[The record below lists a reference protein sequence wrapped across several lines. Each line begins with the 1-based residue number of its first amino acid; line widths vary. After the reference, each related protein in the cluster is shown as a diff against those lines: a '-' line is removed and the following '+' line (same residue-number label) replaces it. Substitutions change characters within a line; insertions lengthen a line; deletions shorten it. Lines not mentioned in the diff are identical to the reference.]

1 MKRSWLTLW
10 VVLAPFSADAQ
21 PELGLALKGGL
32 DTSTITRQYRVDRYG
47 FAGGLG
53 GYVQWDLSD
62 RFALAVQMDLLYTP
76 RGAEVIVDDELQ
88 GKLRQHYFDVVAA
101 VRPEVRFD
109 PASVYLLLGVNGNF
123 LMNAKSENT
132 TGMYQDVTSDLRRVD
147 VALLAGAGVALRL
160 PQQELG
166 PFRLGT
172 VFLEARHDHGLIDVD
187 PMNEGVKN
195 RTTSFMLGLS
205 FVFGSDVPAVKPAPS
220 PAQSSAAGA
229 GSAQ

>member
-1 MKRSWLTLW
+1 MKRPWLALW

-21 PELGLALKGGL
+21 PEPGLVLKGGL
-32 DTSTITRQYRVDRYG
+32 DASTITRQYRVDRYG
-47 FAGGLG
+47 FTGGLG
-53 GYVQWDLSD
+53 GYVQWDLND

-76 RGAEVIVDDELQ
+76 RGAEVVVEDELQ
-88 GKLRQHYFDVVAA
+88 GKLRQHYFDVVATT
-101 VRPEVRFD
+101 RPEVRFD
-109 PASVYLLLGVNGNF
+109 PVSVYLLLGVNVNF

-147 VALLAGAGVALRL
+147 VALLAGAGVALQL
-160 PQQELG
+160 PHEGLG

-172 VFLEARHDHGLIDVD
+172 VFLEARHDRGLIDVD

-195 RTTSFMLGLS
+195 RTTSLMLGLS
-205 FVFGSDVPAVKPAPS
+205 FVFGSDVPATRSVAP
-220 PAQSSAAGA
+220 PAQSAAAGA